1 MTSMATYMEL
11 GELTDQQRLVQRSIR
26 EICADF
32 GPEYWRQ
39 KDYDAEFPSE
49 FVDTLA
55 SEGFLGALIPEE
67 YGGAGMTTS
76 EVVVIMEEIGAMGGF
91 AAAQAIHGGIYNI
104 PPIVNYGSEWMKAE
118 LLPEFANGNLAVQS
132 LALTEPNAG
141 SDSTA
146 LETVAERDGNE
157 YRVDGQKI
165 WISRVEQTDY
175 LMLVARTTPK
185 AEVERRTDGISMFLV
200 DVGEARKSDSFHMQS
215 IPKSAARCVP
225 AFELRFDDLRVPAEN
240 LVGEEGAGFY
250 QLLDGL
256 NEERIVIAAECL
268 GLGRAALSAGTAYA
282 AEREVFDR
290 TIGKNQAIQHPLAA
304 AYADLAAAKQVVY
317 TAAERIHEVSRT
329 EAGTHA
335 NMSKYLAAEA
345 AYDAADIA
353 VQVHGGF
360 GVAREFDVERYF
372 REARLTRLVPITQ
385 QLALNYLGTNALD
398 LPKSY

>member
-1 MTSMATYMEL
+1 MASISRYMEL
-11 GELTDQQRLVQRSIR
+11 RELTEQQRLVQRSIR
-26 EICADF
+26 EICKEY

-39 KDYDAEFPSE
+39 KDADAEFPTE

-55 SEGFLGALIPEE
+55 SDGWLGALIPEE

-76 EVVVIMEEIGAMGGF
+76 EVVVIMEEIAAVGGF
-91 AAAQAIHGGIYNI
+91 AAAQSVHGGIYNI
-104 PPIVNYGSEWMKAE
+104 PPIVNYGTESMKAE
-118 LLPEFANGNLAVQS
+118 LLPEFANGTLAVQS

-146 LETVAERDGNE
+146 LETVAERDGDE
-157 YRVDGQKI
+157 YLVNGQKI
-165 WISRVEQTDY
+165 WISRVDQTDY
-175 LMLVARTTPK
+175 LILIARTTPK
-185 AEVERRTDGISMFLV
+185 TDVEKRTDGISMFLV
-200 DVGEARKSDSFHMQS
+200 DVADARKTDSFRMQS
-215 IPKSAARCVP
+215 IPKSAARCVH
-225 AFELRFDDLRVPAEN
+225 AFELWFDDLRVPAAN
-240 LVGEEGAGFY
+240 LIGEEGAGFY

-268 GLGRAALSAGTAYA
+268 GLGRAAISAGADYA

-290 TIGKNQAIQHPLAA
+290 KIGTNQAIQHPLAA
-304 AYADLAAAKQVVY
+304 AYADLSAAKQVVY
-317 TAAERIHEVSRT
+317 NAADRIHDVSRT
-329 EAGTHA
+329 EAGIHA

-353 VQVHGGF
+353 VQIHGGF
-360 GVAREFDVERYF
+360 GVAREYDVERYF

-385 QLALNYLGTNALD
+385 QLALNYLGTSALD